1 MGLGISRLI
10 GGLCIGL
17 VWGLVY
23 GADQRETTTYEQE
36 LEDASQLEAIQ
47 KWCEKHERKHRKRPE
62 ADGGC
67 HLEVRL
73 VAALSSGLF
82 F

>member
-1 MGLGISRLI
+1 MGLGISLLI

-23 GADQRETTTYEQE
+23 GADQREKNTYEQE

-47 KWCEKHERKHRKRPE
+47 KWCEKHERKHRKRP
-62 ADGGC
+62 
-67 HLEVRL
+67 
-73 VAALSSGLF
+73 
-82 F
+82 